1 MAHASPREQGRAQLE
16 AGRYREAADTLADAV
31 ALNPSD
37 PVAWRLLGGALSAL
51 GDRAGARAAFERV
64 VVLEPSRAKNH
75 FNLGLAYLKQG
86 QRTEAR
92 THLSHALQLDPHYE
106 PARSHLQALEDTFV
120 PPPVVPPPPPP
131 PRYQPSPGGYV
142 PPPTLGYGPPQ
153 LQQPL
158 PAPAPESAPRTL
170 VIVVVFF
177 LLSLLFFWMRFSR

>member
-1 MAHASPREQGRAQLE
+1 MSPREQGRAQLE
-16 AGRYREAADTLADAV
+16 AGRYREAADVLADAV

-75 FNLGLAYLKQG
+75 YNLGLAYLKEG
-86 QRTEAR
+86 QRAEAR
-92 THLSHALQLDPHYE
+92 THLSHALQLDPHYQ
-106 PARSHLQALEDTFV
+106 PARSHLQALEV
-120 PPPVVPPPPPP
+120 PPPP

-158 PAPAPESAPRTL
+158 PAAAPESSPRTL